1 LTTHFDWRTL
11 WRETVRTDVH
21 SLTVLLVAA
30 VSMLA
35 FGTGLLTLCL
45 PDEPGGPAYYDG
57 DDDDAGMV
65 SERVT
70 GVPQLAVVHTL
81 VPSASLAFA
90 NRAVPRASS
99 APPLVFRPA
108 DLFQRAPPL
117 AQPAGLLI

>member
-1 LTTHFDWRTL
+1 VTI
-11 WRETVRTDVH
+11 RTDVH

-45 PDEPGGPAYYDG
+45 PDSPGGPAYYDG

-65 SERVT
+65 PERVT
-70 GVPQLAVVHTL
+70 GVPHPAVVHTL
-81 VPSASLAFA
+81 APSISLDFASRTVA
-90 NRAVPRASS
+90 RASS
-99 APPLVFRPA
+99 ALFPVFRPA
-108 DLFQRAPPL
+108 DLLQRAPPL